1 MNVTELLET
10 YFGSADAERLGRVA
24 GLNGAEAERALCEGV
39 PLQLAALADH
49 ARTPEGR
56 EQLTEAMDGLPAFGS
71 VEAALNEPNG
81 ADILHQAGGLLAPP
95 LLGARSGTIARDVAG
110 TSSPAAIQNLLDM
123 ALPLLLSFLR
133 QRGVGAGDLGN
144 LMTGTREGLIETI
157 VVTPQPTAPP
167 TITPPEVTSPTVT
180 PGPTAAAGADTALT
194 APALVEVL
202 RSQLGGTT
210 ATRLGTLAGFSGASA
225 TRATQAA
232 LPVVLGG
239 LVQRGRTEAGA
250 GTFLDRTRDFERL
263 IEPSGELNPHLLDD
277 PARVAQIE
285 GQGRGL
291 LGTLFGDMDRVR
303 GRLGSAIGGSGENT
317 GRLLALLTPLV
328 LGLVV
333 GRARSAGL
341 NASGFSSL
349 LGNLEGQLPGLLPAG
364 MSSLAPLLR
373 ADAPTVTIPTTATPA
388 GERLV
393 ARAAP
398 GAVPA
403 QTAQTPPPPAPT
415 PDRRRRVGWWWV
427 PVLLL
432 LLGGCYLLTQRPSTP
447 TVAGTGAGG
456 EAGGLTVTTPAAGA
470 SVPAAAFTMS
480 GQGTPDDTLSI
491 RSDGQEVATTQV
503 GDDGTWQATVPAPA
517 PGEQTYEVQ
526 GGNGATS
533 GEITVNVGA
542 GAEGT
547 GTATDGAGG
556 EGTVAEDTA
565 AEDTAGGTE
574 TGSTGDTGTGG
585 TGTGGTEAGDTG
597 TSGTDAGTASGA
609 SASGDY
615 TISDPASGATL
626 PAGGFTLR
634 GTGVPGQTV
643 QVLEDDTSLGSV
655 PVGADGTW
663 SLDVPSPGEGP
674 HAYTLYGAG
683 TPELARVEVTVQAF
697 NAADSTVACTREYT
711 LSIGDGQTV
720 AQPFR
725 FGGEGQG
732 QGYQVTIRRGTRV
745 VGTRAIRLDPSCGWS
760 YQSRPGVG
768 RVTYE
773 VRPLDDPQA
782 EPLSV
787 VNLTVRP

>member
-1 MNVTELLET
+1 MNVTELLQT
-10 YFGSADAERLGRVA
+10 YFGPADAERLGRAA
-24 GLNGAEAERALCEGV
+24 GLSGAEAERALREGL
-39 PLQLAALADH
+39 PRQLAALADH
-49 ARTPEGR
+49 ARTPGGR
-56 EQLTEAMDGLPAFGS
+56 EQLTEAMESLPAFGG
-71 VEAALNEPNG
+71 VGAALGEPGG
-81 ADILHQAGGLLAPP
+81 ADTLQQAGGLLGPA
-95 LLGARSGTIARDVAG
+95 LLGERAGTIAREVAG

-144 LMTGTREGLIETI
+144 LTAGAGKAPIETI
-157 VVTPQPTAPP
+157 VVTSQPTIVPP
-167 TITPPEVTSPTVT
+167 TITPPEVTPPTVT
-180 PGPTAAAGADTALT
+180 PGPTPATGATTGAAAGLT

-232 LPVVLGG
+232 LPVILGG

-263 IEPSGELNPHLLDD
+263 AEPNGELNPHLLDD

-291 LGTLFGDMDRVR
+291 LGTLFGDADRVR

-393 ARAAP
+393 ARTAPGTTPVQAAP
-398 GAVPA
+398 
-403 QTAQTPPPPAPT
+403 TPPPPT
-415 PDRRRRVGWWWV
+415 SDGRRRVGWWWV
-427 PVLLL
+427 PLLLL

-447 TVAGTGAGG
+447 TVAGTGTGAGG

-470 SVPAAAFTMS
+470 SVPAAAFTMT
-480 GQGTPDDTLSI
+480 GQGTPGDTLSI

-517 PGEQTYEVQ
+517 PGEQTYEVR

-533 GEITVNVGA
+533 GEVNVNVGA
-542 GAEGT
+542 EGS
-547 GTATDGAGG
+547 GTNAGGAGG
-556 EGTVAEDTA
+556 EGA
-565 AEDTAGGTE
+565 AV
-574 TGSTGDTGTGG
+574 GDTTGG
-585 TGTGGTEAGDTG
+585 TASG
-597 TSGTDAGTASGA
+597 GTDAGTASGA
-609 SASGDY
+609 SASDDY
-615 TISDPASGATL
+615 TISDPTSGATL

-634 GTGVPGQTV
+634 GTGVPGQIV

-655 PVGADGTW
+655 PVGTDGTW
-663 SLDVPSPGEGP
+663 SLAVPSPGEGP

-697 NAADSTVACTREYT
+697 NAADSTVACTRDYT

-720 AQPFR
+720 TQPFR

-732 QGYQVTIRRGTRV
+732 QGYQVTIRRGSRV
-745 VGTRAIRLDPSCGWS
+745 VGTRTIRLDPSCGWS

-773 VRPLDDPQA
+773 VRPLNDPQA